1 MTRVSSREVRVG
13 LVVAAALVLFF
24 GLLGLA
30 GGGPG
35 FLASRQSIDVIFKDG
50 QGIRVGSPVRVAG
63 LNAGR
68 VEALDLTE
76 VDGTLRARV
85 RIALPADLASKL
97 RQDVKVTIQASITG
111 QNCVNVVS
119 SGRSSVALVPGQVV
133 QGVETS
139 FFDPIMEQVGL
150 GPVERN
156 HLSHTI
162 AEVRQTADVVGPRL
176 RQILGS
182 LQETTAG
189 LRETAGTIRPA
200 VEATASHFEAMTG
213 SLEAAA
219 PKLQASLARLEA
231 LTAQVE
237 ALLAEN
243 RPNLQA
249 TLASTRDVS
258 ASLQDILAKDRA
270 EIDGLLV
277 GLNRTRT
284 RADRVLYNTEILT
297 SQGVEIITRNRA
309 NLERT
314 VTNVR
319 DATDW
324 GHQLVEKL
332 YGNPF
337 YLSPF
342 YKPTP
347 EDKRAQLAFDNA
359 HALVKGVREL
369 NDVVK
374 TIDSMQARAP
384 SETQRRELAQLYQS
398 ASALREWMEGVTRQ
412 LATDLQTQ
420 SRSRK

>member
-1 MTRVSSREVRVG
+1 MNRISSREVRVG
-13 LVVAAALVLFF
+13 LVVVGALILFF

-35 FLASRQSIDVIFKDG
+35 FLASRQTIDVIFRDG

-68 VEALDLTE
+68 VDSLDLTE
-76 VDGTLRARV
+76 VDGALRARV

-97 RQDVKVTIQASITG
+97 RQDVKITIQASITG

-139 FFDPIMEQVGL
+139 FFDPILEQVGL
-150 GPVERN
+150 GPVERS

-162 AEVRQTADVVGPRL
+162 AEVRQTADVVGPRM
-176 RQILGS
+176 RQILGT
-182 LQETTAG
+182 LQETTSG
-189 LRETAGTIRPA
+189 LRETAVAVRPA
-200 VEATASHFEAMTG
+200 VEATAGHIEELARG
-213 SLEAAA
+213 LEAAA
-219 PKLQASLARLEA
+219 PKLQASLTKLES
-231 LTAQVE
+231 LTTQVE
-237 ALLAEN
+237 ALVAEN
-243 RPNLQA
+243 RPNIQA
-249 TLASTRDVS
+249 TLASTREVS
-258 ASLQDILAKDRA
+258 ATLQDVLARDRG
-270 EIDGLLV
+270 EIDSLLV

-284 RADRVLYNTEILT
+284 RADRVLYNTELLT
-297 SQGVEIITRNRA
+297 NQGVEIVTRNRA

-369 NDVVK
+369 ADVVK
-374 TIDSMQARAP
+374 TIDAMQARAP
-384 SETQRRELAQLYQS
+384 SEGQKQELAALYKS
-398 ASALREWMEGVTRQ
+398 AASLREWLDLASRQ
-412 LATDLQTQ
+412 LAADLQT
-420 SRSRK
+420 RSRK